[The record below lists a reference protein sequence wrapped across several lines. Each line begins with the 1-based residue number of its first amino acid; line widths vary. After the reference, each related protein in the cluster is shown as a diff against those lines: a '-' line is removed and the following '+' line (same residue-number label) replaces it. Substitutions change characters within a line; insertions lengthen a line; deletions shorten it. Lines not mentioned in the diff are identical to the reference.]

1 MMYDMISVGDSTI
14 DHFFFIHDASVTCDV
29 NKEDCKLVINYADKL
44 AVDKYLRF
52 TAGNA
57 MNQAIS
63 SSMLGLKTALYTVIG
78 ADSAGDDILEQLKK
92 YKIGTEYIQ
101 KDIENPTNVSG
112 VVSFQGERTIL
123 VYHIAREYSLPG
135 SMKTKWMYL
144 TSVGP
149 QSVVTTLHNQV
160 LAYLEANPS
169 VKLAFNPGTH
179 QMHMGLEALKPL
191 FARSEILFMN
201 KEEYERVLGIPAGAD
216 VKHLMSEIRKLG
228 VNICVLTDGPKGS
241 YTYDG
246 EKFLH
251 QDIFD
256 GPVVERTGCGDA
268 FGAAF
273 TVARVYELS
282 IGEAMRCGTLNSAY
296 VIRIPGPQNGLLE
309 KEELISLLLDNKSF
323 KPKEI

>member
-1 MMYDMISVGDSTI
+1 MFWVGDSTI

-78 ADSAGDDILEQLKK
+78 DDSAGDDILEQLKK
-92 YKIGTEYIQ
+92 YKIGTEYVQ

-123 VYHIAREYSLPG
+123 VYHIERQYDLPME
-135 SMKTKWMYL
+135 MKTKWIYL

-149 QSVVTTLHNQV
+149 QSVVSEAHNQV
-160 LAYLEANPS
+160 LTYLEANPS

-201 KEEYERVLGIPAGAD
+201 KEEYERVLGIPTGAD
-216 VKHLMSEIRKLG
+216 VKHLMSEMRKHG
-228 VNICVLTDGPKGS
+228 VKICVLTDGPKGS
-241 YTYDG
+241 YSYDG
-246 EKFLH
+246 EKFL
-251 QDIFD
+251 QLDIFD

-268 FGAAF
+268 YGAGF
-273 TVARVYELS
+273 TAARVYELS
-282 IGEAMRCGTLNSAY
+282 IEESMRCGTLNSAY

-309 KEELISLLLDNKSF
+309 KEEMISLLLDKKGF
-323 KPKEI
+323 KPKEIKRL

>member
-1 MMYDMISVGDSTI
+1 MYDVISVGDSTI
-14 DHFFFIHDASVTCDV
+14 DHFFFIHDASVTCDI

-44 AVDKYLRF
+44 AVDKYLHF

-63 SSMLGLKTALYTVIG
+63 SAMLGLKTALYTVIG
-78 ADSAGDDILEQLKK
+78 DDSAGDDILEQLKR
-92 YKIGTEYIQ
+92 YKVATEYVQ

-123 VYHIAREYSLPG
+123 VYHIVREYDLPKH
-135 SMKTKWMYL
+135 MKTKWMYL

-149 QSVVTTLHNQV
+149 QSVVPLLHEQV
-160 LAYLEANPS
+160 LAYLTENPS

-191 FARSEILFMN
+191 LARSEILFMN
-201 KEEYERVLGIPAGAD
+201 KEEYERVLGIPTGAD
-216 VKHLMSEIRKLG
+216 VKQLLSEMHKLG
-228 VNICVLTDGPKGS
+228 VKICVLTDGPKGS
-241 YTYDG
+241 YVFDG
-246 EKFLH
+246 EKFRFLE
-251 QDIFD
+251 IFD

-268 FGAAF
+268 FGAGF
-273 TVARVYELS
+273 TAARVYELS
-282 IGEAMRCGTLNSAY
+282 IEEAMRCGTLNSAY

-309 KEELISLLLDNKSF
+309 KEEMISLLLDNKSF